1 MAQCKPAFAELLLP
15 HAFADLAVQPDSG
28 SLALQL
34 GSLISAQLLPRL
46 HRHPKAA
53 RLLLSCLNHLR
64 SLYLDAKVA
73 GSGGSAGG
81 SKGKK
86 GRADGDAVAAEI
98 ELWRKVGPLLGMAGR
113 HSGEVEWRPCE
124 EEGAAFQLSSLPRPA
139 GPILH
144 TKPLSSHATCLPPD
158 LLP

>member
-1 MAQCKPAFAELLLP
+1 MAQRKPAFAELLLP

-34 GSLISAQLLPRL
+34 GSLVSQQLLPRL

-53 RLLLSCLNHLR
+53 RLILSCLNHLR

-73 GSGGSAGG
+73 GSGGSTGG

-86 GRADGDAVAAEI
+86 SRAESDAAAANAEI
-98 ELWRKVGPLLGMAGR
+98 ELWRKVG
-113 HSGEVEWRPCE
+113 C
-124 EEGAAFQLSSLPRPA
+124 
-139 GPILH
+139 
-144 TKPLSSHATCLPPD
+144 
-158 LLP
+158 